1 MAKSRSKFYVDTP
14 LGRDLPSQRHS
25 MFVSQPE
32 TDHYSKQ
39 DLSSASSSATL
50 PSTAGSVD
58 RLTGLGEK
66 KSHRFFTL
74 KPKTS
79 FSLRPFLSS
88 TSISSLSPSKKNRR
102 KFIETANSRCD
113 SYVQTDKDDR
123 AFDEVGVQTLNAS
136 TVDVPVQTCFREWEE
151 DDSRYSYYR
160 RPFASGTYRPG
171 YYRWPSAGYS
181 PHSPPV
187 SALKSTQ
194 TEPENATDTKNSVVA
209 PLVSSK
215 LLKYAIPNDSLAAS
229 SEKTLPTSSTQEDIN
244 IGVTAKPQEL
254 SVVSVQ
260 PLTVKYFSAKELS
273 SSVVTSPPPD
283 TLNATPR
290 PEVQQSDLGTRTENV
305 DSKESVPI
313 NLNLSEN
320 SLTPVPENITKKPK
334 ESSEVSSAIKIISHS
349 DNILPSALKV
359 ERTDSPVRHSA
370 KIKTVHFDLSDS
382 ESPKS
387 SPKVAIKS
395 GKSRNL
401 DKDFEALLRD
411 LDILTDDPGD
421 SSEIPVDNK
430 PSISFNSFPEL
441 PPKQTILSSKLKSAF
456 DILHQDVLPPILEHS
471 NETCEIEP
479 QRLEI
484 INETIL
490 DQSDSNKESESKSNV
505 PILNSETESVENL
518 LEDKCFLPSVKENI
532 HENKQTELN
541 YENDSEKSTSP
552 AVFTSSKPNLEE
564 ENFSNRGNVYDSVI
578 KAHTSETVSLPIL
591 PSFFESSPNFNKPA
605 VDRDAFER
613 NIQTLPAESSV
624 SPSVCEGKM
633 LSRSGSRSSVRS
645 NSRLDFEPTKFDSCE
660 NLEQLE
666 EEIIKSLCEP
676 VYDHFNENEN
686 SKSFS
691 PAPFGQSQAI
701 SPDAA
706 QIRSAILD
714 RLLSGESSDAI
725 ISSTSCNESFDRN
738 KLNTVGRQS
747 KKYTATLTKLENR
760 NDEIPLESPYPSRM
774 DNINTPFENISEN
787 RVEPEFNENSN
798 SRGFSHLINPVK
810 NVIELPKN
818 NSVFLFPENN
828 PHISGVT
835 EHSTMGPSAIEL
847 ASKTISDGSSN
858 NSPMQITPVHQEI
871 SETSAVA
878 DNSRSKACDFTNCLR
893 PSELQNSPFLN
904 KISSSSMV
912 NRASPE
918 KSYTQPS
925 VPKTIV
931 NSENSEANVPKSNGQ
946 CDYANCLKPSQVQ
959 NSLFTAELS
968 ELTAG
973 KSSNYGNDSLRTNSP
988 LTARTNSPVS
998 RIASTSPV
1006 VTRTDSTEK
1015 NILKEEEP
1023 TQEIS
1028 HKSEVTIV
1036 LKSPEVNKF
1045 SPVENI
1051 QNKEETCDDGVIEL
1065 PPVFSIRKEPPV
1077 KYVEQQHNLPE
1088 IESSTHPANMTVQS
1102 TTNEFSQVP
1111 PPPPPPPL
1119 PMTKLNVLDKNLNT
1133 YGSSMESIIRSAHSN
1148 LNKTEPPSEPK
1159 CTTPKTPVMIELE
1172 KHLTHRRR
1180 NSEGQAQEI
1189 RDRNEGVMSK
1199 VAFWSNPVK
1208 RTESNEEN
1216 YFVNQTSPNATINR
1230 CNGSNGFSS
1239 EPKERSSSL
1248 PNGKSEVNFNGKE
1261 PTFSSKTIVTD
1272 EPPPPG
1278 AFLLDKKVTV
1288 DGDKVHTDKYYA
1300 IPVKEMLKETTT
1312 TTKFIPAPPKYE
1324 GIGPTE
1330 DGVPIGLRNS
1340 VKKENMHN
1348 WYKTMFKSL
1357 HKVDS
1362 SLDGKEYI
1370 AGYSSEPE
1378 TSRKDKTMYKKSAT
1392 LDNRSGNNAT
1402 KTTENLYKQNYPPS
1416 AKSSIEVYKVRPRLI
1431 EDYEPGNSSV
1441 TDDEISYGSKRYLH
1455 PVNTPKPTY
1464 EFKNGYE
1471 QESNFIRNL
1480 SLSDGPDLEQQK
1492 VWYKEIQKGGDVPQ
1506 LGLGKPAPEK
1516 PKEPVIGPLPPPPL
1530 NYHGPTIS
1538 QATRPSTLPANYQT
1552 DSGICQQSNGLYEIQ
1567 MRQAIHTEM
1576 QHRLS
1581 PSSSSQLSS
1590 PPRSILKSPS
1600 RSPDLKLLARALFDF
1615 NAETSKEISLKKGDI
1630 VLVLRQLDKNWYEG
1644 EKNGCIGIFP
1654 ISYVEIVPP
1663 EHASTPVKSV
1673 IEGTSKVRYDFTA
1686 QTSVELSVKKGDIV
1700 NLIRKVD
1707 SNWYECRFN
1716 NKKGIIPASY
1726 LQVLQEPIEKTTLSP
1741 PPPKSCLKSPR
1752 SSSETN
1758 SNSSSPYLNNN
1769 RSPSVESAIH
1779 VDSARAKYRG
1789 KKGYS
1794 LQEPVLYKAMF
1805 NYKPQNDDELE
1816 LLEGDTIYEIM
1827 SRKHELYPT
1836 DLLGTNES
1844 NSFKVP

>member
-1 MAKSRSKFYVDTP
+1 MAKSRSRFYVDTP

-25 MFVSQPE
+25 MFVNQPE
-32 TDHYSKQ
+32 ADHYPKQ

-66 KSHRFFTL
+66 KNRFFTL

-102 KFIETANSRCD
+102 KSNETANSRHD

-123 AFDEVGVQTLNAS
+123 AYDEVGVQTLNAS

-160 RPFASGTYRPG
+160 RPFACGAYRLG
-171 YYRWPSAGYS
+171 YNRWPSAGYS
-181 PHSPPV
+181 SNSPPA
-187 SALKSTQ
+187 SALKCTK
-194 TEPENATDTKNSVVA
+194 TEPEIVTDTKNSFVA

-215 LLKYAIPNDSLAAS
+215 LLKYAAPDDSLTAS
-229 SEKTLPTSSTQEDIN
+229 SEKTLPTSSTQEDVN
-244 IGVTAKPQEL
+244 IGVTAKSQES
-254 SVVSVQ
+254 SVVSVPQ
-260 PLTVKYFSAKELS
+260 PTVKYFSAKELS
-273 SSVVTSPPPD
+273 SSVATSPPPD
-283 TLNATPR
+283 TLNAEPR
-290 PEVQQSDLGTRTENV
+290 PEVQQSDLGNRILDI

-313 NLNLSEN
+313 NSNLESPG
-320 SLTPVPENITKKPK
+320 SSITPVPYDTSKKPL
-334 ESSEVSSAIKIISHS
+334 ESSEVSSGIKVISQCT
-349 DNILPSALKV
+349 NIPPSALKI
-359 ERTDSPVRHSA
+359 ERTDSPVRHLA

-387 SPKVAIKS
+387 SPKVSIKS
-395 GKSRNL
+395 GKPRNL
-401 DKDFEALLRD
+401 DKDFEALLRN
-411 LDILTDDPGD
+411 LDILSD
-421 SSEIPVDNK
+421 SPHDLSESPIENK
-430 PSISFNSFPEL
+430 LSISFNSFPES

-471 NETCEIEP
+471 NETSEIEP
-479 QRLEI
+479 QNPEI
-484 INETIL
+484 INETVVNES
-490 DQSDSNKESESKSNV
+490 DTNKEESDSKNNV
-505 PILNSETESVENL
+505 PIFNSVADCVKNLPEN
-518 LEDKCFLPSVKENI
+518 KCASPLVKEYI
-532 HENKQTELN
+532 DENKPTELN
-541 YENDSEKSTSP
+541 YENDFEKSTSTT
-552 AVFTSSKPNLEE
+552 VFTSSQPNLDE
-564 ENFSNRGNVYDSVI
+564 ENFSYSENVYDSVN
-578 KAHTSETVSLPIL
+578 KNHSSKTVSLPTL
-591 PSFFESSPNFNKPA
+591 PSFFESSPNFGKPA
-605 VDRDAFER
+605 VDQDAVAR
-613 NIQTLPAESSV
+613 NIQTLPTVSPIV
-624 SPSVCEGKM
+624 SPSVCEEKM
-633 LSRSGSRSSVRS
+633 LSRSGSRNSIRS
-645 NSRLDFEPTKFDSCE
+645 NSRLEFESKKFDSCE

-676 VYDHFNENEN
+676 TSDSFDESENL
-686 SKSFS
+686 KSFS
-691 PAPFGQSQAI
+691 PAPFGQFQTV

-706 QIRSAILD
+706 QMRSAILD
-714 RLLSGESSDAI
+714 RLLSGESSDTI
-725 ISSTSCNESFDRN
+725 ISNTPHNESFERN
-738 KLNTVGRQS
+738 KINTINRQS
-747 KKYTATLTKLENR
+747 KKHIATLTKLENR
-760 NDEIPLESPYPSRM
+760 NSENPLDSHYSYEL
-774 DNINTPFENISEN
+774 DNINVQCENISEN
-787 RVEPEFNENSN
+787 RVEP
-798 SRGFSHLINPVK
+798 GFSEKWNSGRSSNLIYPIENA
-810 NVIELPKN
+810 IELPKN

-828 PHISGVT
+828 LQISGVT
-835 EHSTMGPSAIEL
+835 EHSTMGPSTIEL
-847 ASKTISDGSSN
+847 ESKTVSDGN
-858 NSPMQITPVHQEI
+858 LVNPPMQTTPVQQEI
-871 SETSAVA
+871 SENSAVA
-878 DNSRSKACDFTNCLR
+878 DNSSSRACDFTNCLR

-904 KISSSSMV
+904 KISSSSMAY
-912 NRASPE
+912 RASPE
-918 KSYTQPS
+918 KSYTP
-925 VPKTIV
+925 P
-931 NSENSEANVPKSNGQ
+931 NVPKDIVVNYKNSETEVPKPNGQ

-973 KSSNYGNDSLRTNSP
+973 KTSSYSNDSLRTNSP
-988 LTARTNSPVS
+988 LTARTDSPISRKTSNSP
-998 RIASTSPV
+998 I

-1015 NILKEEEP
+1015 SILKEEP
-1023 TQEIS
+1023 AQEVS
-1028 HKSEVTIV
+1028 HKSEVTII
-1036 LKSPEVNKF
+1036 LKPPEVNKPVH
-1045 SPVENI
+1045 SPVERI

-1065 PPVFSIRKEPPV
+1065 PPVFSTRKEPYM
-1077 KYVEQQHNLPE
+1077 KYMEQQHNHPE
-1088 IESSTHPANMTVQS
+1088 TESSTHAANLTAQL
-1102 TTNEFSQVP
+1102 TINEISQAP

-1119 PMTKLNVLDKNLNT
+1119 PLTKLKVIDKSLNT
-1133 YGSSMESIIRSAHSN
+1133 NGNSLESMIRSAQSN
-1148 LNKTEPPSEPK
+1148 MNKSEPPNEPK
-1159 CTTPKTPVMIELE
+1159 CITPKTSVIMELE

-1189 RDRNEGVMSK
+1189 RDRNDGAMPGV
-1199 VAFWSNPVK
+1199 VPWSNPVK

-1216 YFVNQTSPNATINR
+1216 SFMNRTSSNATINR

-1248 PNGKSEVNFNGKE
+1248 PNGKSEEINFIGKE
-1261 PTFSSKTIVTD
+1261 NAFSSKTIVTD

-1300 IPVKEMLKETTT
+1300 IPVKETLKETTT

-1362 SLDGKEYI
+1362 SLDGKEFI

-1378 TSRKDKTMYKKSAT
+1378 TSRKDKAIYKKSAT
-1392 LDNRSGNNAT
+1392 LDNRSGNTTT
-1402 KTTENLYKQNYPPS
+1402 KATENFYKQNYPPS

-1441 TDDEISYGSKRYLH
+1441 TDDEISYGSKRYL
-1455 PVNTPKPTY
+1455 PPLNTPKPSY

-1471 QESNFIRNL
+1471 QENNFIRNL

-1506 LGLGKPAPEK
+1506 FGLGKPAPEK
-1516 PKEPVIGPLPPPPL
+1516 LKEPVIGPLPPPPL

-1552 DSGICQQSNGLYEIQ
+1552 DTGICQQSNGPYEMQ

-1581 PSSSSQLSS
+1581 PSSSQLSS

-1663 EHASTPVKSV
+1663 EHTSTPIKS
-1673 IEGTSKVRYDFTA
+1673 ITEGTAKVRYDFTA
-1686 QTSVELSVKKGDIV
+1686 QTSVELSVRKGDLANV
-1700 NLIRKVD
+1700 IRKVD

-1716 NKKGIIPASY
+1716 NKKGIIPSSY
-1726 LQVLQEPIEKTTLSP
+1726 LQVLQEPTEKSTLSP

-1779 VDSARAKYRG
+1779 VDNARAKYRG
-1789 KKGYS
+1789 RKGYS
-1794 LQEPVLYKAMF
+1794 LLEPVLYKAVYS
-1805 NYKPQNDDELE
+1805 YKPQNDDELE
-1816 LLEGDTIYEIM
+1816 LSEGDTIYVVEM
-1827 SRKHELYPT
+1827 CDDGCMNGMCGPAW
-1836 DLLGTNES
+1836 DL
-1844 NSFKVP
+1844 